1 MALGD
6 KNKTKDSGQ
15 VHLRNAEWKTEGR
28 SHCELTSVSH
38 NNEWL
43 IQTDASEKKTLLSA
57 VVERSKSLFHHQL
70 WRARTWSYTKERR
83 GLNND

>member
-43 IQTDASEKKTLLSA
+43 IQTDASEKNPSICGGREK
-57 VVERSKSLFHHQL
+57 
-70 WRARTWSYTKERR
+70 
-83 GLNND
+83 

>member
-43 IQTDASEKKTLLSA
+43 IQTDASEKKPFYL
-57 VVERSKSLFHHQL
+57 R
-70 WRARTWSYTKERR
+70 W
-83 GLNND
+83 